1 MSDCVSCDEKRK
13 VRGGSKIVQRV
24 QEEGHAAMN
33 RVIALP
39 QADRRDDVLAR
50 KISAVCRECDERRR
64 ASGIDVCG
72 EPVESG
78 EIKVIWEIVRTRG
91 MRCHKGKHDETLLRL
106 GVE

>member
-1 MSDCVSCDEKRK
+1 VDW
-13 VRGGSKIVQRV
+13 
-24 QEEGHAAMN
+24 
-33 RVIALP
+33 
-39 QADRRDDVLAR
+39 
-50 KISAVCRECDERRR
+50 
-64 ASGIDVCG
+64 CG

>member
-13 VRGGSKIVQRV
+13 VKGGSRIVQMV
-24 QEEGHAAMN
+24 QDAGHAAMG

-39 QADRRDDVLAR
+39 QSDRRDEVTAR
-50 KISAVCRECDERRR
+50 RISAVCRECEHRRR

-78 EIKVIWEIVRTRG
+78 DVKVIWEIVRTRG
-91 MRCHKGKHDETLLRL
+91 MRCDKQKHDETLLRL